1 MDDRFLIRT
10 LSNGLVLL
18 GERMRGVSSAAMT
31 LLVPSGAAVDPS
43 GRVGSATVLA
53 EWAMRGAG
61 ARDSRALS
69 DHLDRLGLQRSS
81 GAGLYHVRYACAAP
95 AKRVLEALP
104 AYADIVQR
112 PLLPD
117 SGFEPS
123 RELALQ
129 GLAGLADDPR
139 SRVLIKL
146 RQLHWPAPFSR
157 NAMGEEA
164 DLTAMT
170 ADELRQHHTRA
181 WRAGGMILAVAG
193 AIDFDELE
201 QVTIEQFA
209 SMTGRV
215 DEPTETVAPTT
226 RHHFAHADSEQ
237 THIGLA
243 WPSVPETD
251 PDFYVARLAGEI
263 LSGGM
268 SGRLFTEVREK
279 RGLCYS
285 VGASYASLKTR
296 ADMLGYA
303 GTTPD
308 RAQAT
313 LDQFITEVRRLS
325 EGVTIEELQRA
336 KTGLKASIIMSGES
350 TSSRAGAIAGDYF
363 TRGIIRTLDEIKAAI
378 DAVSLDRINAW
389 LAANRPGA
397 FTIAVVGPKELKLP
411 E

>member
-1 MDDRFLIRT
+1 LDDRFLLRT
-10 LSNGLVLL
+10 LSNGVVVL
-18 GERMRGVSSAAMT
+18 GERMRGVGSAAMT
-31 LLVPSGAAVDPS
+31 LLVPAGAAVDPA
-43 GRVGSATVLA
+43 GAIGSATVLS
-53 EWAMRGAG
+53 EWALRGAG
-61 ARDSRALS
+61 VRDSRALS

-95 AKRVLEALP
+95 AERVMEALP
-104 AYADIVQR
+104 VYADIVQR

-117 SGFEPS
+117 AQFEPA

-129 GLAGLADDPR
+129 ALAGLADDPR

-157 NAMGEEA
+157 NSMGEEA
-164 DLTAMT
+164 DLGAMT
-170 ADELRQHHTRA
+170 APQLRAHHASA
-181 WRAGGMILAVAG
+181 WRPAGMILAVAG
-193 AIDFDELE
+193 AIDFAQLE
-201 QVTIEQFA
+201 QIAIEQFA
-209 SMTGRV
+209 TMSGQIEQPIETAP
-215 DEPTETVAPTT
+215 PTA
-226 RHHFAHADSEQ
+226 RYHFAHADSEQ
-237 THIGLA
+237 THIGIA

-251 PDFYVARLAGEI
+251 PNFYIARLAGEI

-285 VGASYASLKTR
+285 VGASYASLKHR

-303 GTTPD
+303 GTTPE

-313 LDQFITEVRRLS
+313 LDQFLTEVRRLS
-325 EGVTIEELQRA
+325 EGVTLAELERA
-336 KTGLKASIIMSGES
+336 KTGLKANIIMSGES
-350 TSSRAGAIAGDYF
+350 TSSRAGAIASDYF
-363 TRGIIRTLDEIKAAI
+363 ARGIIRTLDEIKSAI
-378 DAVSLDRINAW
+378 DAVTLDRINAW
-389 LAANRPGA
+389 LAATPPGE